1 MAKNLALFIDCD
13 RLEAAFMT
21 LIFDY
26 LQNEG
31 YNICVKRAYITK
43 DNLDLW
49 YSQLDRHYF
58 RISIGNSQANNNMR
72 LSVDVSKALYSG
84 NYDSIAIASNYRE
97 FGVLASEVR
106 TKGLE
111 ALCFYQFSKG
121 NEAFL
126 KRAYNIIYNL
136 EPKNVSEQ
144 SSEMTSTG
152 DMLDIFASALEGLD
166 TQTLGEKIGDQTTS
180 AKTTTRKP
188 RATKSTKATST
199 KATTAKKK

>member
-1 MAKNLALFIDCD
+1 MTKNLALFIDCD

-31 YNICVKRAYITK
+31 YNVCVKRAYITK
-43 DNLDLW
+43 DNLDTW
-49 YSQLDRHYF
+49 YNQLDRHYF
-58 RISIGNSQANNNMR
+58 GISIGNSQANNNMR

-97 FGVLASEVR
+97 FGILASEIR
-106 TKGLE
+106 AKGLE

-136 EPKNVSEQ
+136 EPKNVSDQ
-144 SSEMTSTG
+144 TSEIIPTD
-152 DMLDIFASALEGLD
+152 DMLDMFASALEGLD
-166 TQTLGEKIGDQTTS
+166 TQTLGEKIGNQTAT
-180 AKTTTRKP
+180 KKP
-188 RATKSTKATST
+188 RATKSTKT
-199 KATTAKKK
+199 ATTKKK

>member
-43 DNLDLW
+43 DNLDMW
-49 YSQLDRHYF
+49 YNQLDRHYF
-58 RISIGNSQANNNMR
+58 RIAIGNSQANNNMR
-72 LSVDVSKALYSG
+72 ISVDVSKALYSG
-84 NYDSIAIASNYRE
+84 NYHSIAIASNYRE

-111 ALCFYQFSKG
+111 ALCFYQYSKG
-121 NEAFL
+121 NETFL

-136 EPKNVSEQ
+136 EPKHVVEQ
-144 SSEMTSTG
+144 GNDITSTG
-152 DMLDIFASALEGLD
+152 DMLDILATTLEGLD
-166 TQTLGEKIGDQTTS
+166 TQTLGEKIS
-180 AKTTTRKP
+180 SKEIASSPAKKS
-188 RATKSTKATST
+188 KSTKPR
-199 KATTAKKK
+199 TTNAKK

>member
-31 YNICVKRAYITK
+31 YNVCVKRAYITK
-43 DNLDLW
+43 DNLDVW
-49 YSQLDRHYF
+49 YNQLDRHYF
-58 RISIGNSQANNNMR
+58 RIAIGNSQANNNMR
-72 LSVDVSKALYSG
+72 LSVDVSKALYS
-84 NYDSIAIASNYRE
+84 NSYDSIAIASNYRE

-111 ALCFYQFSKG
+111 ALCFYQYSKG

-136 EPKNVSEQ
+136 EPKHVVEQNSEIA
-144 SSEMTSTG
+144 STG
-152 DMLDIFASALEGLD
+152 DMFDILATTLEGLD
-166 TQTLGEKIGDQTTS
+166 TQTLSEKISSQATLPKTATKKPRTTKTTRTKRTTS
-180 AKTTTRKP
+180 V
-188 RATKSTKATST
+188 
-199 KATTAKKK
+199 KK

>member
-31 YNICVKRAYITK
+31 YNICLKCAYITK
-43 DNLDLW
+43 DNIDMW
-49 YSQLDRHYF
+49 YNQLDRYYF
-58 RISIGNSQANNNMR
+58 RVAIGNSQANNNMR
-72 LSVDVSKALYSG
+72 LSVDVSRSLYSG
-84 NYDSIAIASNYRE
+84 NYHSIAIASNYRE

-106 TKGLE
+106 AKGLE
-111 ALCFYQFSKG
+111 SLCFYQYSKG

-136 EPKNVSEQ
+136 EPKHVIEQ
-144 SSEMTSTG
+144 NNDITSTG
-152 DMLDIFASALEGLD
+152 DMFDILATTLEGLD
-166 TQTLGEKIGDQTTS
+166 TQTLEEKIS
-180 AKTTTRKP
+180 SKEAIKPKARAKTT
-188 RATKSTKATST
+188 KAKNASV
-199 KATTAKKK
+199 KK